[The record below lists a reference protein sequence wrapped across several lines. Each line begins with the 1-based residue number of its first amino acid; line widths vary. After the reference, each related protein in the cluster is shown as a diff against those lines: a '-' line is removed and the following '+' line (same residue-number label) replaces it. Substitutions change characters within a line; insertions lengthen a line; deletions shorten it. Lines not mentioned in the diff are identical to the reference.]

1 MTMKSMI
8 FWGRIL
14 VGTAFVML
22 VPLSASAELRSV
34 ELAVRGMD

>member
-1 MTMKSMI
+1 MKSMTP
-8 FWGRIL
+8 WKRIL

-22 VPLSASAELRSV
+22 LPLPASAELRSV

>member
-1 MTMKSMI
+1 MTMKAMTS
-8 FWGRIL
+8 WRRLL

-22 VPLSASAELRSV
+22 LPLPASAELRSV